1 MLEMGTS
8 GLMSGDGK
16 RDNAPAFA
24 PAPALDSTH
33 FPCWSRGWARFSVLS
48 PAGKT
53 AGLASLRLARPA
65 LRAGLHGQD
74 AHATPRPPLLHREAA
89 KAPS

>member
-24 PAPALDSTH
+24 PAPALDSTI
-33 FPCWSRGWARFSVLS
+33 FFTLLLRE
-48 PAGKT
+48 PAK
-53 AGLASLRLARPA
+53 AGSLRPGGT
-65 LRAGLHGQD
+65 LR
-74 AHATPRPPLLHREAA
+74 
-89 KAPS
+89 S